1 MPDTNQLFSLFL
13 TQNIFRGVC
22 HSDDTAGSL
31 LTLNKTIKD
40 EVDAVGLDGDIH
52 IHINCSSYH
61 LKVKPSIFHFHKTG
75 AMTVLVLK
83 SIFCVLKE
91 YKKFLWNQHL

>member
-1 MPDTNQLFSLFL
+1 MHHNMH
-13 TQNIFRGVC
+13 NN
-22 HSDDTAGSL
+22 
-31 LTLNKTIKD
+31 NKTIKD

-75 AMTVLVLK
+75 AMTVGIKIHFLCFKGLQKVSLEPTF
-83 SIFCVLKE
+83 IKE
-91 YKKFLWNQHL
+91 SKISYVSQDPISNI